1 MITQQQ
7 LNAISELN
15 RFMNSREDFRAAI
28 SNDTTIRNEYNIT
41 RCIKSVELYNYL
53 YRHNEIIIDTF
64 KIDSRGFI
72 DRYLG
77 NEIFLYLLRLMC
89 NNQFT
94 ASQALKE
101 LKRFRSSTDYR
112 GELG

>member
-1 MITQQQ
+1 MITQQR

-15 RFMNSREDFRAAI
+15 RFMNSREDFRAAL
-28 SNDTTIRNEYNIT
+28 SNDITVRNEYNIT
-41 RCIKSVELYNYL
+41 RCIKSVELYSYL
-53 YRHNEIIIDTF
+53 YKHNDLIVDTF
-64 KIDSRGFI
+64 KIDGRGYI

-101 LKRFRSSTDYR
+101 LKRFRNRTDYK